1 MYVYHGETP
10 IKIYRGNHDIPKI
23 YHGDTLLC
31 DENTNLP
38 PWTKLTNLLTNGD
51 FSNGETGWA
60 FVSNSD
66 VIDGQFV
73 TTGWEGFCRQFVA
86 IETGHDVIA
95 ICKYNRSNGG
105 TFFALSDGTGMY
117 DGRVFAQNL
126 ETDGEWH
133 TGYVRRTVVGGGTHL
148 YFGSTS
154 ANTVGASYADDF
166 MIIDL
171 TAAFG
176 AGNEPTTG
184 EIENWMA
191 QFDNNWFGGTKMW

>member
-1 MYVYHGETP
+1 MFTRRYTNFWDGLFRPSKTHTLGSGEVKT
-10 IKIYRGNHDIPKI
+10 
-23 YHGDTLLC
+23 
-31 DENTNLP
+31 
-38 PWTKLTNLLTNGD
+38 LTNLLTNGD
-51 FSNGETGWA
+51 FSNGETGWFFA
-60 FVSNSD
+60 SNSE

-73 TTGWEGFCRQFVA
+73 TTGGVGFCRRFVS

-105 TFFALSDGTGMY
+105 TTFWLSDGTGENV
-117 DGRVFAQNL
+117 GRVFASGL
-126 ETDGEWH
+126 KTDGEWH
-133 TGYVRRTVVGGGTHL
+133 TSTVRRTVVAGGTWL
-148 YFGSTS
+148 VFGSSTT
-154 ANTVGASYADDF
+154 NTVGTVYADDF
-166 MIIDL
+166 ILIDL